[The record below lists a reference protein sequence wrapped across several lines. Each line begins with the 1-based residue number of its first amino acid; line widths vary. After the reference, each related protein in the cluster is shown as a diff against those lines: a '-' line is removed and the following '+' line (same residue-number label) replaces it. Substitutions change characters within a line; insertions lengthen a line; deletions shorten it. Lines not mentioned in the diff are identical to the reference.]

1 MQELIVDLFAG
12 GGGASLGIER
22 ALGRGPDIAVNHD
35 AAALTM
41 HAANHPGTMHVT
53 EDIWKAKPEALC
65 GGKPEVI
72 IAREPKE
79 VRIRILVGEC
89 ELCGRTC
96 FGRRP
101 LTCNCAVI
109 APTCIEANHKHRAEV
124 VGECARLGATG

>member
-1 MQELIVDLFAG
+1 MPAEAG
-12 GGGASLGIER
+12 EENSEEQSR
-22 ALGRGPDIAVNHD
+22 P
-35 AAALTM
+35 AAWF
-41 HAANHPGTMHVT
+41 AAN
-53 EDIWKAKPEALC
+53 AKRCKVCREEQATAVR
-65 GGKPEVI
+65 KPEVI